1 MAKPK
6 SSFKPQQITLRK
18 IAKNKMT
25 NGGLNQNSSTKS
37 GELVRRETN
46 SVGQGFTNKTWSMI
60 PQKKKKNMSLKQPH
74 N

>member
-1 MAKPK
+1 
-6 SSFKPQQITLRK
+6 
-18 IAKNKMT
+18 MT

-37 GELVRRETN
+37 GEFVRRETN